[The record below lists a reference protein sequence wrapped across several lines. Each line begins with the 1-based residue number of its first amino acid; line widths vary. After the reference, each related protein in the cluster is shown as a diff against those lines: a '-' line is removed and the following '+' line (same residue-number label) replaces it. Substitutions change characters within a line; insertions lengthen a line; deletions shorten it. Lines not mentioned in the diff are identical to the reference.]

1 MKNIFKLLLACAFVF
16 SLATPLL
23 AKDPKTEDEVMT
35 ALNSTNA
42 KVVFNALLVMEKKYP
57 TSAPGLAKAKSL
69 LTDDRATVREK
80 AARVLGALHADLSD
94 DDLKKISAMLD
105 SSDPKEVQQALLALR
120 GLEAK
125 STIPKILPA
134 LKNADPFVKR
144 DACRT
149 LAVLGDKSVI
159 PDIQPL
165 TQDPDPKVQ
174 TDAND
179 AIFALKNK

>member
-16 SLATPLL
+16 SLAMPLM
-23 AKDPKTEDEVMT
+23 AKNPKTEDEVMT
-35 ALNSTNA
+35 DLNSTNA
-42 KVVFNALLVMEKKYP
+42 KVVYAAFQVLEKKYP
-57 TSAPGLAKAKSL
+57 TSEPGLAKAKSL
-69 LTDDRATVREK
+69 LTDERPMVREK
-80 AARVLGALHADLSD
+80 AARVLGALHADLSA
-94 DDLKKISAMLD
+94 DDLKNISLMLD
-105 SSDPKEVQQALLALR
+105 SADPKEVQQALLALR
-120 GLEAK
+120 GLRAQ

-149 LAVLGDKSVI
+149 LAVLGDKSLI

-165 TQDPDPKVQ
+165 LQDPDPKVV

-179 AIFALKNK
+179 AIFALNSK